1 MTLQEEIRTDL
12 ENEVFSAFGKEVTL
26 IRKTSTYDDYGEE
39 VSYTGS
45 QEPIIAV
52 PYNIVTTRESQEPF
66 GSSREGEL
74 DMAIKYDQDISIND
88 YIIMEGVTYEV
99 KEIAK
104 NFLPDNVVTIIRL
117 TKIANLVSNDA

>member
-45 QEPIIAV
+45 QEAIIAV